1 MGSALASKFL
11 GFLRDRFLVDFFSEG
26 AKIDFVFAAFR
37 IPDFFFFLLVGGT
50 VATLFLPRA
59 ADLNGRERMQFFSS
73 FFWGVVIIFGFLC
86 GLGALFPEFFVGIF
100 VSGFERG
107 ARVEIAELAQL
118 LFGSVFLLAVSAVFS
133 ASMQL
138 RERFLSVALAPILYT
153 GAIAAGI
160 YFFAE
165 RYGLPAVGYA
175 AIAGALLHLLT
186 NVIAFFAIGN
196 RIGLY
201 WKKPR
206 KSWERFSGDFSA
218 RLATSAAFQISQ
230 SADVWIASF
239 LMVGTVGA
247 FSIGANWG
255 HVLLSIVGM
264 PLANAAFPKFSKQK
278 NNFPAQKIIL
288 RHTLNWIFLATIPTS
303 IIGVFFASDILR
315 ILFDLSGTMLHN
327 TALVFSWIIASLPL
341 ACTIPVLARVFFAN
355 DDVRTPM
362 KIWIVS
368 LGLGTA
374 TAAILALQILPP
386 ERAILGLALGTFVTN
401 TLSAVLFAIATWR
414 KYFHPTS
421 CNIPSQ

>member
-11 GFLRDRFLVDFFSEG
+11 GFLRDRFLVDFFGGSE
-26 AKIDFVFAAFR
+26 KIDFVFAAFR

-59 ADLNGRERMQFFSS
+59 ADLKGKERMQFFSS
-73 FFWGVVIIFGFLC
+73 FLWGVVLLFGLLC
-86 GLGALFPEFFVGIF
+86 GLGALFPEFFVSIF
-100 VSGFERG
+100 VSGFEG
-107 ARVEIAELAQL
+107 AARLEIAGLARL

-133 ASMQL
+133 ACMQL
-138 RERFLSVALAPILYT
+138 KERFLSVALAPIFYT
-153 GAIAAGI
+153 GAIAVGVF
-160 YFFAE
+160 FFAGT
-165 RYGLPAVGYA
+165 YGLQAVGFA

-186 NVIAFFAIGN
+186 NAFAFFVIGN
-196 RIGLY
+196 RIGWY

-206 KSWERFSGDFSA
+206 KSWERFGGDFSA

-239 LMVGTVGA
+239 LLMGTVGA

-264 PLANAAFPKFSKQK
+264 PLANVVFPKFSKQK
-278 NNFPAQKIIL
+278 NNFPAQRKIL
-288 RHTLNWIFLATIPTS
+288 SDTLKWIFLVTIPTA

-315 ILFDLSGTMLHN
+315 MLFDLSGTMLQN
-327 TALVFSWIIASLPL
+327 TALVFAWIIASLPL

-368 LGLGTA
+368 LATGTA
-374 TAAILALQILPP
+374 TAALLALQVLPP

-401 TLSAVLFAIATWR
+401 TLSAILFGIFTWK
-414 KYFHPTS
+414 KYFKRA
-421 CNIPSQ
+421 

>member
-11 GFLRDRFLVDFFSEG
+11 GFLRDRFLVDFFGGSE
-26 AKIDFVFAAFR
+26 KIDFVFAAFR

-59 ADLNGRERMQFFSS
+59 ADLKGKERMQFFSS
-73 FFWGVVIIFGFLC
+73 FLWGVILLFGLLC
-86 GLGALFPEFFVGIF
+86 GLGAIFPEFFVSIF
-100 VSGFERG
+100 VSGFDSV
-107 ARVEIAELAQL
+107 ARSEIAQLAQL

-138 RERFLSVALAPILYT
+138 KERFLSVAMAPIFYT
-153 GAIAAGI
+153 GAIAVGI
-160 YFFAE
+160 YFFAGT
-165 RYGLPAVGYA
+165 YGMVSVGFA

-186 NVIAFFAIGN
+186 NAIAFFFIGN
-196 RIGLY
+196 RIGFY
-201 WKKPR
+201 WKKPV
-206 KSWERFSGDFSA
+206 KSWERFGGDFSA

-247 FSIGANWG
+247 FSIGASWG
-255 HVLLSIVGM
+255 HVLLSVVGL

-278 NNFPAQKIIL
+278 NNFPAQKKIL
-288 RHTLNWIFLATIPTS
+288 TDTLKWIFLATIPTA

-315 ILFDLSGTMLHN
+315 ILFNLSGDMLHN
-327 TALVFSWIIASLPL
+327 TSLVFAWIIASLPL

-368 LGLGTA
+368 LSIGTA
-374 TAAILALQILPP
+374 TAAILALQVFPS
-386 ERAILGLALGTFVTN
+386 EKAILGLALGTFVTN
-401 TLSAVLFAIATWR
+401 TLSAVVFASATWK
-414 KYFHPTS
+414 KYFKTS
-421 CNIPSQ
+421 